1 MNKTHFFRVA
11 IIIAALLIVVSS
23 LTACAKVIS
32 TKEEV
37 VQVKIV
43 DEYYKAAWIQPFRA
57 GKVTSFIHHP
67 ARYVITVEYN
77 GQTYDINDR
86 EAYNLYKTSIGEY
99 TEGFLITTTY
109 DDGTVKYDV
118 TALRS

>member
-11 IIIAALLIVVSS
+11 IIIAALLVAVSS
-23 LTACAKVIS
+23 FTACAKVIS
-32 TKEEV
+32 TKEEM

-43 DEYYKAAWIQPFRA
+43 DEYYKAAWNQPVMI
-57 GKVTSFIHHP
+57 GKVMSAIYHP
-67 ARYVITVEYN
+67 ARHVITVEYN
-77 GQTYDINDR
+77 GVNYDINDS
-86 EAYNLYKTSIGEY
+86 EAYNLYKSSIGEY
-99 TEGFLITTTY
+99 TEGLLITTTY

>member
-11 IIIAALLIVVSS
+11 IIIAALLVAVSS
-23 LTACAKVIS
+23 FAACAKVIS
-32 TKEEV
+32 TKEEI

-43 DEYYKAAWIQPFRA
+43 DEYYRAQWMQPIRA
-57 GKVTSFIHHP
+57 GKVTTFVIHP

-77 GQTYDINDR
+77 GVNYDINDR

-99 TEGFLITTTY
+99 VEGFLTITTY

-118 TALRS
+118 AALKS

>member
-1 MNKTHFFRVA
+1 MNKTRFFRVA
-11 IIIAALLIVVSS
+11 IIIAALLIAMSS
-23 LTACAKVIS
+23 FTACAKVIS

-43 DEYYKAAWIQPFRA
+43 DEYYKAAWSQPVRI
-57 GKVTSFIHHP
+57 GKVMSAIYHP
-67 ARYVITVEYN
+67 AQYVITVEYN
-77 GQTYDINDR
+77 GVTYDINDR

-99 TEGFLITTTY
+99 AEGFLITTTY

>member
-43 DEYYKAAWIQPFRA
+43 DEYYKAAWSQPVMI
-57 GKVTSFIHHP
+57 GKVMSAIYHP
-67 ARYVITVEYN
+67 AQYIITVEYN
-77 GQTYDINDR
+77 GVNYDINDR
-86 EAYNLYKTSIGEY
+86 EAYGLYKSSIGEY
-99 TEGFLITTTY
+99 TEGLLITTTY

-118 TALRS
+118 TALKS

>member
-1 MNKTHFFRVA
+1 MKKIQKAA
-11 IIIAALLIVVSS
+11 IIIAALLIAASS
-23 LTACAKVIS
+23 FTACAKVVS

-43 DEYYKAAWIQPFRA
+43 DEYHRAAWIQPFRA

-67 ARYVITVEYN
+67 AQYVITVEYN
-77 GQTYDINDR
+77 GVNYDINDS
-86 EAYNLYKTSIGEY
+86 EAYNLYKSSIGEY
-99 TEGFLITTTY
+99 TEGLLITTTY